1 MSGPFLDEEDP
12 DENPLADFGKAGGG
26 IPSGSSNGA
35 RRYKRKITYPQPVI
49 GEHNPMLGFAMESAR
64 QGMQNHANAAGA
76 INSAIGQEM
85 ESRVAQQ
92 REMRRMAHE
101 KELARMR
108 LEAEAKRTEEML
120 RRMELMQRDDLP
132 PGVISR
138 IRIDGRGRV
147 THG

>member
-12 DENPLADFGKAGGG
+12 DENPLADFGRHGGG
-26 IPSGSSNGA
+26 IPSGSGNSA
-35 RRYKRKITYPQPVI
+35 RRYRRKINYPQPAI
-49 GEHNPMLGFAMESAR
+49 GEPNPMLGFAMDMAR
-64 QGMQNHANAAGA
+64 QGMQNHANAANA
-76 INSAIGQEM
+76 INSAISDEM
-85 ESRVAQQ
+85 DSRVAQQ

-108 LEAEAKRTEEML
+108 LEAEAKRTEEMI
-120 RRMELMQRDDLP
+120 RRMEMMQRDNLP

-138 IRIDGRGRV
+138 IRIDGKGRV

>member
-1 MSGPFLDEEDP
+1 MTRMGMDNPEAEERRQRRMEDAR
-12 DENPLADFGKAGGG
+12 DDRDRRMAAEAGGAFG
-26 IPSGSSNGA
+26 HPGL
-35 RRYKRKITYPQPVI
+35 
-49 GEHNPMLGFAMESAR
+49 EFAMGMHR

-76 INSAIGQEM
+76 INSAIGKEM